1 MLGSAGAPNPL
12 IGYVIMVAVLAIVLI
27 VRVRRVNQVRP
38 LNVERLWII
47 PGIYLVL
54 AILAFAT
61 TPPTGGAGWLAS
73 AIALALGAA
82 LGWQRGRLMRI
93 DVDPATH
100 AVTTVQSPAALF
112 FIVILI
118 ALRSGM
124 RSMAQNGAGGLFH
137 ISPAML
143 TDVLVA
149 FALGLLAVQRLE
161 MFLRARRLL
170 VEARA
175 HRPL

>member
-1 MLGSAGAPNPL
+1 MQGAAGQPNPL
-12 IGYVIMVAVLAIVLI
+12 IGYVIMVVVLAAVLIF
-27 VRVRRVNQVRP
+27 RVRRVNQVRP
-38 LNVERLWII
+38 LKVERLWII
-47 PGIYLVL
+47 PGIYLIL
-54 AILAFAT
+54 AVLAFAT
-61 TPPTGGAGWLAS
+61 TPPSGAGWLGS
-73 AIALALGAA
+73 AVALALGAA

-93 DVDPATH
+93 DVDPETHQATM
-100 AVTTVQSPAALF
+100 VQSPAALF

-124 RSMAQNGAGGLFH
+124 RSMAQNGAGGFFH
-137 ISPAML
+137 VSPATL

-170 VEARA
+170 AEARG
-175 HRPL
+175 HRSA

>member
-1 MLGSAGAPNPL
+1 MQGTAGQPNPL
-12 IGYVIMVAVLAIVLI
+12 IGYVIMAVVLAAVLIF
-27 VRVRRVNQVRP
+27 RVRRVNQVRP
-38 LNVERLWII
+38 LKVERLWII

-54 AILAFAT
+54 AVLAFAT
-61 TPPTGGAGWLAS
+61 TPPDGAGWVAS
-73 AIALALGAA
+73 VVALALGGV

-93 DVDPATH
+93 DVDPETH
-100 AVTTVQSPAALF
+100 GVTMVQSPAALL

-118 ALRSGM
+118 AIRSGM
-124 RSMAQNGAGGLFH
+124 RSMAQNGRAGFLH
-137 ISPAML
+137 VSPATL

-170 VEARA
+170 EEARR
-175 HRPL
+175 HRAA

>member
-1 MLGSAGAPNPL
+1 MQGAAGAPNPL
-12 IGYVIMVAVLAIVLI
+12 IGYIVMAVALSIVLI
-27 VRVRRVNQVRP
+27 FRVRRVNQVRP
-38 LNVERLWII
+38 LKVERLWII
-47 PGIYLVL
+47 PGIYLIL
-54 AILAFAT
+54 AVLAFAT
-61 TPPTGGAGWLAS
+61 TPPSGAGWLAS
-73 AIALALGAA
+73 IIALAVGAVA
-82 LGWQRGRLMRI
+82 GWQRGRLMKI

-118 ALRSGM
+118 AIRSGM
-124 RSMAQNGAGGLFH
+124 RSMAQNGTGGFFH
-137 ISPAML
+137 ISPATL

-170 VEARA
+170 AEARR
-175 HRPL
+175 HRPA

>member
-1 MLGSAGAPNPL
+1 MQGAAGQPYPL
-12 IGYVIMVAVLAIVLI
+12 IGYIIMAVLLAIVLI

-38 LNVERLWII
+38 LKVEQLWII

-54 AILAFAT
+54 AILAFIT
-61 TPPTGGAGWLAS
+61 TPPSGAGWLAS
-73 AIALALGAA
+73 AVALAVGAA

-93 DVDPATH
+93 DVDPETH
-100 AVTTVQSPAALF
+100 RVTMVQSPAALF

-124 RSMAQNGAGGLFH
+124 RGAMQSGGAGFFH
-137 ISPAML
+137 MSPEML
-143 TDVLVA
+143 TDILVA

-170 VEARA
+170 AEAQR
-175 HRPL
+175 HRPA

>member
-1 MLGSAGAPNPL
+1 MQGAAGQPNPL
-12 IGYVIMVAVLAIVLI
+12 IGYIVMAVVLAIVLI

-38 LNVERLWII
+38 LKVEQLWIV

-54 AILAFAT
+54 AVLAFAT
-61 TPPTGGAGWLAS
+61 TPPSAAGWLAC
-73 AIALALGAA
+73 AVALAIGAA

-93 DVDPATH
+93 DVDPETH
-100 AVTTVQSPAALF
+100 GVTMVQSPAALF

-118 ALRSGM
+118 AIRSGM
-124 RSMAQNGAGGLFH
+124 RGAMQSGAIGSFH
-137 ISPAML
+137 ISPATL

-149 FALGLLAVQRLE
+149 FALGLLAVGRLE

-170 VEARA
+170 AEVR
-175 HRPL
+175 RP

>member
-1 MLGSAGAPNPL
+1 MQGAAGQPNPL
-12 IGYVIMVAVLAIVLI
+12 IGYVIMAVLLAIVLI
-27 VRVRRVNQVRP
+27 FRVRRVNQARP
-38 LNVERLWII
+38 LKVERLWII
-47 PGIYLVL
+47 PGIYLLL
-54 AILAFAT
+54 AVLAFAT
-61 TPPTGGAGWLAS
+61 TPPSGAGWMGS
-73 AIALALGAA
+73 AIALGLGAA

-100 AVTTVQSPAALF
+100 AVTTVQSPAALL

-118 ALRSGM
+118 AIRSGM
-124 RSMAQNGAGGLFH
+124 RSMAQNGTGGFFH
-137 ISPAML
+137 VSPATL

-170 VEARA
+170 TEARRDWPA
-175 HRPL
+175 